1 MRKTTKEA
9 ITKILIEGP
18 TSIKDISRRT
28 GFALGTVTRALT
40 DLGATSDGFYGAK
53 WSITPLALSKFEK
66 SRTLPGMPNTKV
78 KNTDDGIIVSY
89 GEIPLYKYNRSRHK
103 LAEDLIAMEMKPT
116 GDPKNYAKSLS
127 TLAGQFAS
135 LAYALNESTDDPAWF
150 TTLGGVEPATPE
162 AA

>member
-18 TSIKDISRRT
+18 ASIKEISQKT
-28 GFALGTVTRALT
+28 GFANGTINRALT
-40 DLGATSDGFYGAK
+40 ELNATSDGFYGAE
-53 WSITPLALSKFEK
+53 WSITDLAISEFKEDRK
-66 SRTLPGMPNTKV
+66 LPGMPNAKV
-78 KNTDDGIIVSY
+78 KSTDEGIIVSY
-89 GEIPLYKYNRSRHK
+89 GEIPLYKYNRSRHN
-103 LAEDLIAMEMKPT
+103 LAQDLIAMEMEPT

-135 LAYALNESTDDPAWF
+135 LAYALRESADDPAWF